1 MQILLVETSS
11 DYFLCQFLLPSNYNP
26 FSIEYKG
33 VLSSCVEHFFVAST
47 FTFKTMNLAAVAI
60 GAVVMSFYGVTVL
73 VSSYQCRISPSFH
86 VETALLGVANLQI
99 VRMK

>member
-1 MQILLVETSS
+1 MQILLETSS
-11 DYFLCQFLLPSNYNP
+11 DYFLCQFLLPSNDNS

-33 VLSSCVEHFFVAST
+33 VLSSRIEHFFVAST
-47 FTFKTMNLAAVAI
+47 LTFKTMNLATVTI
-60 GAVVMSFYGVTVL
+60 GAVVVRFYGVAVL

-99 VRMK
+99 IHTK

>member
-1 MQILLVETSS
+1 MQSS
-11 DYFLCQFLLPSNYNP
+11 SGNFLCQLLLPSNDNP

-60 GAVVMSFYGVTVL
+60 GTVVVRFYGVAVL
-73 VSSYQCRISPSFH
+73 VSSYQCRISPGFH

-99 VRMK
+99 VRTK

>member
-1 MQILLVETSS
+1 MQIYSIEQNCSESKNSV
-11 DYFLCQFLLPSNYNP
+11 LLPSNYNP

-33 VLSSCVEHFFVAST
+33 VLSSCVEYFFVAST

-99 VRMK
+99 VRIK